1 MVDWKDGA
9 ASPNYFS
16 AGPNTKTVG
25 AKTAAFLKDLGV
37 DYKKIHCI
45 GMKMDI
51 FYYINTA

>member
-45 GMKMDI
+45 GMKME
-51 FYYINTA
+51 FFVTK